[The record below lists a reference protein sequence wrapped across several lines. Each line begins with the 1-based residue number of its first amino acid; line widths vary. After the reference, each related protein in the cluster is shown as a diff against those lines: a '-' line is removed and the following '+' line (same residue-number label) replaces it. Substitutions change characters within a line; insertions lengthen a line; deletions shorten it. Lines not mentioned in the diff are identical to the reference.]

1 MAQTKTPAG
10 GKAGE
15 AKPAEAPASGAVEEV
30 EAWPGKWPDKLPQG
44 LWPRLLLAQAHGGS
58 ISKSGR
64 NEHHSYDYVR
74 AEDVIR
80 DASKILSRAG
90 LVAKVGPEWEIK
102 LTEGSTRSGGRTVE
116 CEAKSKLTIINP
128 DKPEE
133 TVDFPI
139 IGTGTDS
146 PGDKA
151 IYKAQTGGKKYAW
164 QDALTLAFGDDP
176 EDSSGIGAAAAAD
189 QQARGSGGPPFGPPS
204 EAVPQVR
211 TAIAYLLGGQ
221 EAAEDE
227 AILKR
232 ADRLLETLT
241 KDGGGYVPKI
251 AGRAL
256 LHVAADLKAAIEQG
270 AGDPAGGPGSA
281 EDGAER
287 AEADAAQSAA
297 EGGDPPPTEDP
308 PAGDA
313 PPESELPADTEGLG
327 NQPDPGDDIPF

>member
-1 MAQTKTPAG
+1 MAQSKPPAG
-10 GKAGE
+10 DKPKE
-15 AKPAEAPASGAVEEV
+15 AKSDEKPDTTAA
-30 EAWPGKWPDKLPQG
+30 EAWPGEWPETLPDG

-102 LTEGSTRSGGRTVE
+102 LTEGQTKNGGRTVE
-116 CEAKSKLTIINP
+116 CEAKSKLTIVNP
-128 DKPEE
+128 DDPSE

-176 EDSSGIGAAAAAD
+176 EDDSSPGAKGAAE
-189 QQARGSGGPPFGPPS
+189 QQARGASASSGPPFGPAS
-204 EAVPQVR
+204 ENVDKVKA
-211 TAIAYLLGGQ
+211 AITFLLAGD
-221 EAAEDE
+221 ELRAAEDE
-227 AILKR
+227 KFGQR

-241 KDGGGYVPKI
+241 KDAGGYLPGI
-251 AGRAL
+251 AGRAI
-256 LHVAADLKAAIEQG
+256 LHVAADLKAELEQG
-270 AGDPAGGPGSA
+270 
-281 EDGAER
+281 GAEPEEEPDDEEKAR
-287 AEADAAQSAA
+287 LEAEAKAADQAAERDEPAPEESSTEVPPDAAPS
-297 EGGDPPPTEDP
+297 GDK
-308 PAGDA
+308 
-313 PPESELPADTEGLG
+313 
-327 NQPDPGDDIPF
+327 PDDDDIPF